1 MAVRDIII
9 LPDKRLRLVSEPI
22 EAIDR
27 EVKALVADLFETMYD
42 APGIGL
48 AAIQIGVPR
57 RVVTM
62 DLSKKEEEKQE
73 ARVFINPEI
82 LERKGAVEDEEG
94 CLSFPD
100 LYAKV
105 RRARTVKVR
114 AYNLKGELREI
125 TESDLN
131 ARLWQH
137 EVDHLNGILFID
149 KMGPIAKLA
158 SRGALKEFEREFR
171 RAQERGE
178 IPPDAEI
185 KQMLDALA
193 AGA

>member
-1 MAVRDIII
+1 MKIVKYPHPA
-9 LPDKRLRLVSEPI
+9 LRYVSRPLT
-22 EAIDR
+22 AIDEKVR
-27 EVKALVADLFETMYD
+27 THAAKMLDLMVE
-42 APGIGL
+42 ARGLGL
-48 AAIQIGVPR
+48 AANQVALPYQLL
-57 RVVTM
+57 VLN
-62 DLSKKEEEKQE
+62 LSNDGREGEVD
-73 ARVFINPEI
+73 RVFINPEI

-137 EVDHLNGILFID
+137 EVDHLNGILSID

-193 AGA
+193 TGA

>member
-1 MAVRDIII
+1 MKIVKYPHPA
-9 LPDKRLRLVSEPI
+9 LRYVSRPLT
-22 EAIDR
+22 AIDEKVR
-27 EVKALVADLFETMYD
+27 TQAAKMLDLMYE
-42 APGIGL
+42 ARGLGL
-48 AAIQIGVPR
+48 AANQVALPYQLIVLNLPNNDREGEV
-57 RVVTM
+57 
-62 DLSKKEEEKQE
+62 D
-73 ARVFINPEI
+73 RVFINPEI
-82 LERKGAVEDEEG
+82 LERKGTLEDEEG

-105 RRARTVKVR
+105 RRAKTIKAR
-114 AYNLKGELREI
+114 AYNLKGEPLEV
-125 TESDLN
+125 TVSDLT

-158 SRGALKEFEREFR
+158 CRGAVKDFEREFH

-178 IPPDAEI
+178 IPPETEI
-185 KQMLDALA
+185 KQLLDALA

>member
-1 MAVRDIII
+1 MKIVKYPHPA
-9 LPDKRLRLVSEPI
+9 LRYVSRPLT
-22 EAIDR
+22 AIDEKVR
-27 EVKALVADLFETMYD
+27 THAAKMLDLMVE
-42 APGIGL
+42 ARGLGL
-48 AAIQIGVPR
+48 AANQVGLPYQLLVLN
-57 RVVTM
+57 
-62 DLSKKEEEKQE
+62 LSNDGQE
-73 ARVFINPEI
+73 GEVDRVFINPEI

-105 RRARTVKVR
+105 RRAKTVKVR

-178 IPPDAEI
+178 VPPDAEI